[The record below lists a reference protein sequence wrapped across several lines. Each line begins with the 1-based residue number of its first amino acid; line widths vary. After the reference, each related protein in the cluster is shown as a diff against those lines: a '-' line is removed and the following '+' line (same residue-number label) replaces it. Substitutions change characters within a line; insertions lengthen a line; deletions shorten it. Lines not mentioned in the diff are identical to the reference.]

1 MWTAIYIVTFEP
13 LGFVLS
19 TAIYLLVL
27 TAYFNRNRWL
37 MNVLTSVLFAVIS
50 YFMFTKLLGVNLPLG
65 ILPF

>member
-1 MWTAIYIVTFEP
+1 
-13 LGFVLS
+13 
-19 TAIYLLVL
+19 
-27 TAYFNRNRWL
+27 